1 MHVLPAATNG
11 ANLSSAAASAS
22 RCASVMLDGLP
33 PVMWFIRCRMR
44 KHRTRGLSVPQFRA
58 LALLDRYPTASLSL
72 VAEHLGSSQPSA
84 SRLISGLVSRGF
96 VTRRE
101 CAADRRQ
108 IVLILTPRGKSV
120 LRAAQQAT
128 QESVAVE
135 IKKLT
140 GSQRATVESAMTIL
154 RDLFDRRGEC
164 SSSSSSSSPG
174 KQR

>member
-1 MHVLPAATNG
+1 MHVLSPASNSAR
-11 ANLSSAAASAS
+11 SSSAS

-84 SRLISGLVSRGF
+84 SRLISGLVSRGL

-101 CAADRRQ
+101 CVADRRQ
-108 IVLILTPRGKSV
+108 ITLLLTPRGKSV

-128 QESVAVE
+128 QESVAAE
-135 IKKLT
+135 IEKLT
-140 GSQRATVESAMTIL
+140 GQERATVESAMTIL

-164 SSSSSSSSPG
+164 VLSALSSSSSSG